1 MEIGIVVGSI
11 VLCVLVWL
19 YFKDVLRYE
28 TKETEVTGIVQTCKK
43 GALRSNQY
51 YKNLAIQSQ
60 MKQDYAMYSFY
71 MMKANNEGHYEYC
84 VTVEVAGTQ
93 CVVIRDKR
101 HEPGSEIKVI
111 EKKTYQDGE
120 WIETTYK

>member
-1 MEIGIVVGSI
+1 MKGRNLYGNWHRSREYRLVRARLAVLQRCSAVRNQRNGSNRNCANVQERGTSPEPI
-11 VLCVLVWL
+11 LPKPCHPKPIETGLC
-19 YFKDVLRYE
+19 
-28 TKETEVTGIVQTCKK
+28 
-43 GALRSNQY
+43 
-51 YKNLAIQSQ
+51 
-60 MKQDYAMYSFY
+60 
-71 MMKANNEGHYEYC
+71 HYEYC

-93 CVVIRDKR
+93 CVVMRDER